1 MSFSSEI
8 DEDYEKTRF
17 HIVGKY
23 DRGYDENAEIDDW
36 EDANFFVYK
45 VTDRYGFLHK
55 NQIAEEKDEKL
66 LTLERER
73 IQKWVKMTKNWDK
86 YIRGE
91 KLRRR
96 VYKGIPNSMRGE
108 TWKKLLG
115 IDKIPN
121 RTTVYESMKRIART
135 QSPDI
140 RQIDLDVNRTYRDHI
155 MFRDRYGIK
164 QQALF
169 HVLAAYSMYNV
180 EVGYCQGM
188 SGIAALLLMYLNE
201 EDAFWALSALLTDK
215 KHAMHGF
222 FVPGFPKLLRFQE
235 HHDRILKKLLSR
247 LFKNLEK
254 EGCHSSLY
262 TLKWFMQCFLDR
274 TPFTLTLRLW
284 DIFMLE
290 GDRLL
295 TAMAYN
301 IMKMHRKIFVK
312 MGLEEVVQFLQEK
325 MHAYPYDDDEVV
337 DMLQATMFELKRLG
351 LDTPPAPSKEEFPS
365 LPPGA
370 SLKRGVFQTASARAR
385 KNKEKDK
392 IIHVPMDRPP
402 SPASPEISPLRGVPT
417 NLSHS
422 PHINRSV
429 TSVSTFAETPTE
441 HRSQA
446 SVSTIIEIQRHP
458 PHGLRSPPTY
468 REDPSRR
475 IVQDDARWL
484 DHRKSDGHSVDVLR
498 YQSPDNKMVFRSET
512 VLSSTDGSVDG
523 SVRRKRVTDSAYN
536 TMTTF
541 RPINGDVDALVM
553 ASKPGGSPIWK
564 HHTNDHQVTLTFV

>member
-1 MSFSSEI
+1 MRHQNGRQVIVMRNGIGLNMLIATELYGDRVGGFSSEI
-8 DEDYEKTRF
+8 DEDYEKTRQ
-17 HIVGKY
+17 HIVEKY

-36 EDANFFVYK
+36 ENADFFVYK
-45 VTDRYGFLHK
+45 VTDKYGFLHK
-55 NQIAEEKDEKL
+55 NQLSEEQD
-66 LTLERER
+66 
-73 IQKWVKMTKNWDK
+73 D
-86 YIRGE
+86 

-96 VYKGIPNSMRGE
+96 VYKGIPNAMRGE
-108 TWKKLLG
+108 AWKKLLG
-115 IDKIPN
+115 IDKVPN
-121 RTTVYESMKRIART
+121 GSTAYESMKWLARS

-201 EDAFWALSALLTDK
+201 E
-215 KHAMHGF
+215 
-222 FVPGFPKLLRFQE
+222 LLRFQE
-235 HHDRILKKLLSR
+235 HHDKILKKLLSR
-247 LFKNLEK
+247 LFKNL
-254 EGCHSSLY
+254 
-262 TLKWFMQCFLDR
+262 

-312 MGLEEVVQFLQEK
+312 MGLEEVVQFLQER
-325 MHAYPYDDDEVV
+325 MHSYPYDDDEVV

-351 LDTPPAPSKEEFPS
+351 LDTPPAPSREEFPS

-370 SLKRGVFQTASARAR
+370 SLKRGHFQTASARAR

-392 IIHVPMDRPP
+392 ILNVPMNRPP
-402 SPASPEISPLRGVPT
+402 SPAVAEISLLRGVPT

-422 PHINRSV
+422 PPNINRSE
-429 TSVSTFAETPTE
+429 TSVSTFYDTPTE

-446 SVSTIIEIQRHP
+446 SVSTIIEIQRHV
-458 PHGLRSPPTY
+458 PHGMRTPTKS
-468 REDPSRR
+468 REVPGERMA
-475 IVQDDARWL
+475 QDDARWL
-484 DHRKSDGHSVDVLR
+484 NHRKSDGHSIDVLR
-498 YQSPDNKMVFRSET
+498 YERPDRQMVFRSET
-512 VLSSTDGSVDG
+512 VLSSPDDSLDG
-523 SVRRKRVTDSAYN
+523 SVRRRRATDNAYN

-564 HHTNDHQVTLTFV
+564 HHTNDHQVTLTLV